1 MKFLKSEWNL
11 MTTEKIYYDDQ
22 YKQSFK
28 TNLVKQDQNEDGRLY
43 VVLEKTAF
51 YPTGGGQPHDTGTL
65 NDVQV
70 YDVEEIDGE
79 IRHYVE
85 RSLDEHENIVGQI
98 SWERRFDH
106 MQQHSGQHILSA
118 AFEDVYGY
126 KTISFHLGKDHCTI
140 DLEVPNLTEE
150 EVNQTE
156 TLVNEVILE
165 NRLIEAKWVSE
176 EDLSHYSLRKEL
188 SVSENIRLVMISNFD
203 NSGCGG
209 THPSS
214 TAEVGAIKILHWEKQ
229 KRNIRVYFVC
239 GARVMKQL
247 QVKHQVIQ
255 SLTSVLNAPQ
265 EKLIDAANQIRQ
277 YSKNLEKKVDE
288 LKNELLTYEA
298 NKHIDHAQLKNN
310 QKIVQSIYENRS
322 ISELQQLSRLITSM
336 ASDVIVFF
344 ISENEDKF
352 QLVCTRGKDLDIN
365 MKQVLKEVLPVIN
378 GKGGGNDSLAQGGG
392 ERIIEAEHLME
403 ELMKVSLF

>member
-1 MKFLKSEWNL
+1 

-165 NRLIEAKWVSE
+165 NRL
-176 EDLSHYSLRKEL
+176 
-188 SVSENIRLVMISNFD
+188 M
-203 NSGCGG
+203 G
-209 THPSS
+209 
-214 TAEVGAIKILHWEKQ
+214 
-229 KRNIRVYFVC
+229 KR
-239 GARVMKQL
+239 
-247 QVKHQVIQ
+247 
-255 SLTSVLNAPQ
+255 
-265 EKLIDAANQIRQ
+265 
-277 YSKNLEKKVDE
+277 
-288 LKNELLTYEA
+288 
-298 NKHIDHAQLKNN
+298 
-310 QKIVQSIYENRS
+310 
-322 ISELQQLSRLITSM
+322 
-336 ASDVIVFF
+336 
-344 ISENEDKF
+344 
-352 QLVCTRGKDLDIN
+352 RG
-365 MKQVLKEVLPVIN
+365 
-378 GKGGGNDSLAQGGG
+378 SFT
-392 ERIIEAEHLME
+392 
-403 ELMKVSLF
+403 LFS